1 MKFEPWIETYSGKKF
16 NFLEPSADDIDII
29 DIAHSLSMQCRFTG
43 HTVAFYSVAEHSTIC
58 SVLVSKEKALE
69 ALLHDASEAYL
80 SDIAG
85 PLKPHIKGYKEIEDK
100 LMKVIADKF
109 DFEWPLSYEVHEAD
123 RLQLKTEA
131 QYLLA
136 SHGKDWINAIDTG
149 TRMGRIPKCFLP
161 PEAKYVFLSR
171 YDELTGRS
179 QQLELFD
186 AVGTSSVH

>member
-1 MKFEPWIETYSGKKF
+1 MEFEPWIETYSGKKF
-16 NFLEPSADDIDII
+16 HLLDPKLEDIDII

-43 HTVAFYSVAEHSTIC
+43 HTVAFYSVAEHSVIT

-100 LMKVIADKF
+100 VMEVIAQKFKF
-109 DFEWPLSYEVHEAD
+109 DWPLSYEVHEAD
-123 RLQLKTEA
+123 KVQLKTEA

-136 SHGKDWINAIDTG
+136 TNGEDWVNGIKTG
-149 TRMGRIPKCFLP
+149 GRVGRIPKCFGP
-161 PEAKYVFLSR
+161 EEAKYVFLAR
-171 YDELTGRS
+171 YEELTGRS
-179 QQLELFD
+179 KQLELFAD
-186 AVGTSSVH
+186 MGTSSLH

>member
-1 MKFEPWIETYSGKKF
+1 MDFEPWIETYSGKKF
-16 NFLEPSADDIDII
+16 SFLEPKPEDIDII

-85 PLKPHIKGYKEIEDK
+85 PLKPHIKGYKEIEDR
-100 LMKVIADKF
+100 LMKVIAEKF
-109 DFEWPLSYEVHEAD
+109 NFEWPLSYEVHEAD

-136 SHGKDWINAIDTG
+136 SHGKDWVDAINTG
-149 TRMGRIPKCFLP
+149 NRIGRIPKCFLP
-161 PEAKYVFLSR
+161 PEAKYVFLAR
-171 YDELTGRS
+171 FDELTGTN
-179 QQLELFD
+179 QQLDLFNYPE
-186 AVGTSSVH
+186 TSSVH